1 MKKLIVL
8 IALISIFLVGCE
20 NNNSNRQKE
29 EARDK
34 VSIETIDETEVKKIS
49 DEYAE
54 NSKIRIVDVRTE
66 EEYREEHIKNAINIP
81 VDSIDEIDLSKDI
94 EIVVYCRSGSRS
106 YQAAIVLNDLG
117 YTVRDMGGL
126 ENWGYELEN

>member
-34 VSIETIDETEVKKIS
+34 VGIETIDETEVKKIS

-66 EEYREEHIKNAINIP
+66 KEYREGHIKNSINIP
-81 VDSIDEIDLSKDI
+81 VDAIDEIDLSKDI

-126 ENWGYELEN
+126 DNWGYELEN

>member
-8 IALISIFLVGCE
+8 ITLISIFLVGCE

-66 EEYREEHIKNAINIP
+66 EEYREGHIKNSINIP
-81 VDSIDEIDLSKDI
+81 VDAIDEIDLSKDI

-106 YQAAIVLNDLG
+106 YQAAMVLNDLG

-126 ENWGYELEN
+126 DNWGYELEN

>member
-66 EEYREEHIKNAINIP
+66 EEYREGHIKNSINIP
-81 VDSIDEIDLSKDI
+81 VDAIDEIDLSKDI

-106 YQAAIVLNDLG
+106 YQAAMVLNDLG

-126 ENWGYELEN
+126 DNWGYELEN

>member
-66 EEYREEHIKNAINIP
+66 EEYREGHIKNSINIP
-81 VDSIDEIDLSKDI
+81 VDAIDEIDLSKDI

-126 ENWGYELEN
+126 DNWGYELEN

>member
-66 EEYREEHIKNAINIP
+66 EEYREGHIKNSINIP
-81 VDSIDEIDLSKDI
+81 VDAIDKIDLSKDI

-126 ENWGYELEN
+126 DNWGYELEN